1 MMELILRISSDG
13 TEHGDTAPKTDLSE
27 RRKASRETVED
38 PVRAGRTP
46 TDLAIP
52 NHCSGAGK
60 GGTELTHPAPPNG
73 AALCAA
79 VRQPRPVISRLRPS
93 GGCPQFNKDSL
104 APAPAPMS
112 N

>member
-38 PVRAGRTP
+38 SVRAGRTP

-52 NHCSGAGK
+52 NHCKRRAE
-60 GGTELTHPAPPNG
+60 GGTELTHPAPANG
-73 AALCAA
+73 ATLCAA
-79 VRQPRPVISRLRPS
+79 IRKSRRVIRRIL
-93 GGCPQFNKDSL
+93 
-104 APAPAPMS
+104 
-112 N
+112 